1 MSIATQDD
9 ARLLVE
15 LFRLRLD
22 PFLQEAETWF
32 ITQFQPGT
40 WDDLKVKY
48 PPGSREW
55 RMMTSILG
63 YWEMIGALLD
73 HNLVSEDLLFDA
85 MESIDAT
92 WEKVRE
98 WLPSARLDMGS
109 DLWENIEVLTKRQ
122 RRWRIARTPKG
133 YEV

>member
-32 ITQFQPGT
+32 IMQFQPGT
-40 WDDLKVKY
+40 WDDLRVKY

-55 RMMTSILG
+55 RMMTTILG